1 MSKKIISDRIRA
13 VQPFLGRM
21 MFEKAKA
28 LEAKGEKLIHFE
40 LGEPDFDTP
49 VNIKEAAK
57 KALDQ
62 GATHYTT
69 NAGLIELRQAIA
81 EKLKIDNGITVDPA
95 SQICVT
101 VGSQEA
107 AFLALMCTIDHGDE
121 VLIPE
126 PGYYTYRN
134 CVEMA
139 DGKPISVPLKEEN
152 NFKLGP
158 DDLEKKITS
167 KTKMVVINSPCNPTG
182 SVLTKNDLQAI
193 DELARKHDFL
203 ILSDEIYEK
212 IIYDNEKHYSVASF
226 SKEPDRIV
234 TLNGFSKAYAMT
246 GWRIGYLVASKEI
259 ISQSVKLQ
267 QSAVASA
274 TTFAQKGAIE
284 ALRGPQDS
292 IRKMA
297 EEFTKRRDVIF
308 DGLKKVKEFTVAKP
322 KGAFYAFVN
331 IRKLGKPSQELAEYL
346 LNEAKVVTTPG
357 VAFGSSGE
365 GYLRISY
372 ANSVENI
379 KKGLEN
385 IKEAVDK
392 IP

>member
-1 MSKKIISDRIRA
+1 LKKIISDRIRA

-49 VNIKEAAK
+49 INIKEAAK

-81 EKLKIDNGITVDPA
+81 EKLKKENSINADPA

-107 AFLALMCTIDHGDE
+107 AFLALMCTIERGDE

-139 DGKPISVPLKEEN
+139 DGTPVSVPLKEDN
-152 NFKLGP
+152 NFRLSP
-158 DDLEKKITS
+158 DDLEKKLTS

-182 SVLTKNDLQAI
+182 SVMTKNDLQAI
-193 DELARKHDFL
+193 DELAIKHDFL

-212 IIYDNEKHYSVASF
+212 IIYDNEKHYSVAALSR
-226 SKEPDRIV
+226 EPDRII

-246 GWRIGYLVASKEI
+246 GWRIGYLIASKEI
-259 ISQSVKLQ
+259 VGQSVKLQ

-284 ALRGPQDS
+284 ALKGPQDS
-292 IRKMA
+292 IQKMA
-297 EEFTKRRDVIF
+297 EEFAKRREVIF
-308 DGLKKVKEFTVAKP
+308 EGLKQVKGFSVTKP

-331 IRKLGKPSQELAEYL
+331 IKKLGKPSQELAEYL

-357 VAFGSSGE
+357 VAFGPSGE
-365 GYLRISY
+365 GYLRMSY
-372 ANSVENI
+372 ANSVDNIKQGLTNI
-379 KKGLEN
+379 KK
-385 IKEAVDK
+385 AVDK
-392 IP
+392 L